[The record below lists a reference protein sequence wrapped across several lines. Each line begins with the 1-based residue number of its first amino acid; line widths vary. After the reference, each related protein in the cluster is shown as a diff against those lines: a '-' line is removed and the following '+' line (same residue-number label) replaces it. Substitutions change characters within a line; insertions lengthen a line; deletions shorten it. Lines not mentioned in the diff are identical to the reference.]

1 MTENLDENN
10 TKQRPG
16 TVDKD
21 VSLGR
26 SPSGNKGLVEFI
38 CAGKSCGQQSGQ
50 KKEPE
55 APDSVYIQ
63 RERYT
68 YGQNAVFCHVS
79 QFSYRQFNFVGI
91 GIFAFFRQIFI
102 QNPVCCGYNL
112 ITDFM
117 A

>member
-50 KKEPE
+50 KPRT
-55 APDSVYIQ
+55 P
-63 RERYT
+63 YT
-68 YGQNAVFCHVS
+68 YRGKDIH
-79 QFSYRQFNFVGI
+79 
-91 GIFAFFRQIFI
+91 
-102 QNPVCCGYNL
+102 
-112 ITDFM
+112 M
-117 A
+117 ARMQYSVM

>member
-63 RERYT
+63 REKIGR
-68 YGQNAVFCHVS
+68 AHV
-79 QFSYRQFNFVGI
+79 
-91 GIFAFFRQIFI
+91 
-102 QNPVCCGYNL
+102 
-112 ITDFM
+112 
-117 A
+117 